1 MIYYIKREAHWTM
14 NLGKESETLE
24 FKKTTGELK
33 EAMISI
39 SSILNKHG
47 VGTLYF
53 GVKPNGDVVGQDV
66 SESSLRDVSRFVY
79 EFIKPQIYPMI
90 QEEVLDDRH
99 VIKIEFHGEDYPYSA
114 AGRYYLR
121 TADEDREVTP
131 AELRQFFI
139 ANEYKEKW
147 EKTKSQ
153 CLAKQIDKATVK
165 TFCERSVSAGRL
177 VDGRYTVQTVLKR
190 FGFVDGD
197 YLTNAGNVLFGNSH
211 PVTLKAAI
219 FATDEKLTF
228 LDMQMYEDNIL
239 NLLGIAEKYIL
250 KNINWKSEI
259 VDMERAEIPEIPVAA
274 VREILANSYAH
285 AVYNGSTYHEICV
298 HPGKVTIYSP
308 GSFASTYS
316 PEDYINKN
324 LQSSIRNAAISKILY
339 LNKSIE
345 QFGSGFKRI
354 NSLCKD
360 AGVKYSYEFSD
371 NGFTFVF
378 YRKTKNVS
386 VRQNGNEMD
395 GTVNGIEGVT
405 VNISL
410 NKNERAVYYLL
421 EKNPYYTRKELADAT
436 SKSLRTIQRTLD
448 SLRKK
453 ELIERIGS
461 DKSGYWEVK
470 N

>member
-1 MIYYIKREAHWTM
+1 M

-79 EFIKPQIYPMI
+79 ESIKPQIYPVI
-90 QEEVLDDRH
+90 QEEILDDRH
-99 VIKIEFHGEDYPYSA
+99 VIKVEFHGEDYPYSA

-147 EKTKSQ
+147 EKAKSQ
-153 CLAKQIDKATVK
+153 CLVKQVDKATIK
-165 TFCERSVSAGRL
+165 NFCERAISAGRM
-177 VDGRYTVQTVLKR
+177 VDGRYTVQTVLKK

-197 YLTNAGNVLFGNSH
+197 HLTNAGNVLFGNSH
-211 PVTLKAAI
+211 PVTLKAAV

-250 KNINWKSEI
+250 KNINWRSEI
-259 VDMERAEIPEIPVAA
+259 VGMEREEIPEIPVAA

-285 AVYNGSTYHEICV
+285 AVYNGSTYHEICI
-298 HPGKVTIYSP
+298 HPTKVTIYSP
-308 GSFASTYS
+308 GPFASTYS

-360 AGVKYSYEFSD
+360 AGIKYSYEFAD
-371 NGFTFVF
+371 NGFTFIF
-378 YRKTKNVS
+378 YRKTKNIFL
-386 VRQNGNEMD
+386 RKNENETG
-395 GTVNGIEGVT
+395 GTVNGIESGT

-410 NKNERAVYYLL
+410 NKNEQAVYGLL
-421 EKNPYYTRKELADAT
+421 GKNPYYTRQELADAT

-453 ELIERIGS
+453 DLIERIGS

-470 N
+470 NLD

>member
-1 MIYYIKREAHWTM
+1 M

-79 EFIKPQIYPMI
+79 ESIKPQIYPVI
-90 QEEVLDDRH
+90 QEEILDDRH
-99 VIKIEFHGEDYPYSA
+99 VIKVEFHGEDYPYSA

>member
-1 MIYYIKREAHWTM
+1 M

-99 VIKIEFHGEDYPYSA
+99 VIRVEFHGEDYPYSA

-147 EKTKSQ
+147 EKTKTQ
-153 CLAKQIDKATVK
+153 CLAKQVDKATVK
-165 TFCERSVSAGRL
+165 TFCERAVSAGRL

-211 PVTLKAAI
+211 PVTLKAAV

-259 VDMERAEIPEIPVAA
+259 IGMEREEIPEIPVAA

-324 LQSSIRNAAISKILY
+324 LQSSIRNAVISKILY

-360 AGVKYSYEFSD
+360 AGVKYSYEFAD

-386 VRQNGNEMD
+386 ARQNGNEMD
-395 GTVNGIEGVT
+395 GTVNGIAGVT
-405 VNISL
+405 VNISM
-410 NKNERAVYYLL
+410 NKNEQAVYCLL
-421 EKNPYYTRKELADAT
+421 EKNPYYTRQELADAT

>member
-1 MIYYIKREAHWTM
+1 M

-33 EAMISI
+33 EAMVSI

-53 GVKPNGDVVGQDV
+53 GVKPNGDVIGQDV
-66 SESSLRDVSRFVY
+66 SESSLRDVSRLVY
-79 EFIKPQIYPMI
+79 ESIKPQIYPVI
-90 QEEVLDDRH
+90 QEETLDGRH
-99 VIKIEFHGEDYPYSA
+99 VIKVEFHGEDYPYSA
-114 AGRYYLR
+114 MGRYYLR

-131 AELRQFFI
+131 AELRQFFV

-147 EKTKSQ
+147 EKSKSQ
-153 CLAKQIDKATVK
+153 CLAKQVDKETVK
-165 TFCERSVSAGRL
+165 NFCKRAISVGRMA
-177 VDGRYTVQTVLKR
+177 DGRYTVQTVLKR

-211 PVTLKAAI
+211 PVTLKVAI

-239 NLLGIAEKYIL
+239 NLLGVAEKYIL
-250 KNINWKSEI
+250 KNINWRSEI
-259 VDMERAEIPEIPVAA
+259 VGMEREEIPEIPIAA

-285 AVYNGSTYHEICV
+285 AVYNGSTYHEICIY
-298 HPGKVTIYSP
+298 PSKVTIYSP

-324 LQSSIRNAAISKILY
+324 IQSSIRNAAISKILY

-354 NSLCKD
+354 NSLCKE
-360 AGVKYSYEFSD
+360 AGIKYSYEFAD
-371 NGFTFVF
+371 NGFTFIF
-378 YRKTKNVS
+378 YRKTKNILAWK
-386 VRQNGNEMD
+386 NENKTD
-395 GTVNGIEGVT
+395 GTVNGIESGT

-410 NKNERAVYYLL
+410 NKNEQAVYSLL
-421 EKNPYYTRKELADAT
+421 EKNPYYTRQELADAT

-453 ELIERIGS
+453 DLIERIGS
-461 DKSGYWEVK
+461 DRSGYWEVK
-470 N
+470 NQ

>member
-1 MIYYIKREAHWTM
+1 M

-211 PVTLKAAI
+211 PVTLKAAV

-386 VRQNGNEMD
+386 VRQNGNETN
-395 GTVNGIEGVT
+395 GTVNGIEGGT

-410 NKNERAVYYLL
+410 NKNEQVVYCLL
-421 EKNPYYTRKELADAT
+421 EKNPYYTRQELADAT

-461 DKSGYWEVK
+461 DKSGYWERR
-470 N
+470 

>member
-1 MIYYIKREAHWTM
+1 M

-99 VIKIEFHGEDYPYSA
+99 VIRVEFHGEDYPYSA

-211 PVTLKAAI
+211 PVTLKAAV

-259 VDMERAEIPEIPVAA
+259 IGMEREEIPEIPVAA